1 MSTTTTPLYMQERG
15 ILADSTMYNVLV
27 LCCTWLGFILSYTAK
42 NRQVMGPRRMPC
54 GTSVAYG
61 TINMDYLARLPI
73 TSQLLIKRPDL
84 EPISLLDRRRHF
96 PHLCEDGCALEKSH
110 LQYKSLAPS
119 RNLTLL
125 LSSADA
131 K

>member
-1 MSTTTTPLYMQERG
+1 MQERG

-96 PHLCEDGCALEKSH
+96 PHLCEGGCALGKSYITH
-110 LQYKSLAPS
+110 A
-119 RNLTLL
+119 
-125 LSSADA
+125 
-131 K
+131 